1 MGYIKG
7 DSGLNQEPQI
17 KGHTTLH
24 QVPHP
29 EPELFT
35 LTTEIKQSL
44 NLLNKLV
51 GNIKRIGYTI
61 GVPEDTKDIIN
72 EIELDPFTLKDKLL
86 DISSTLKKLNSDLD
100 TTYLKIRNLI

>member
-44 NLLNKLV
+44 NLLDILV
-51 GNIKRIGYTI
+51 GNIQQLGYTI
-61 GVPEDTKDIIN
+61 GVSEDMKDIIN
-72 EIELDPFTLKDKLL
+72 EIEPAPLTLKDRLL
-86 DISSTLKKLNSDLD
+86 NISSTLKKLNSDLD

>member
-24 QVPHP
+24 QEPHP

-35 LTTEIKQSL
+35 LTSEIKQSL
-44 NLLNKLV
+44 NLLDKLV
-51 GNIKRIGYTI
+51 GNIQQLGYTI
-61 GVPEDTKDIIN
+61 GVSEDMKDIIN
-72 EIELDPFTLKDKLL
+72 EIEPAPLTLKDRLL
-86 DISSTLKKLNSDLD
+86 NISSTLKKLNSDLD
-100 TTYLKIRNLI
+100 TTYLKIRALI